1 MVGKRT
7 VGCCSHIAT
16 TIYFLAYARHF
27 DFDLKESNPGS
38 FLDSLLVTIGSDSEE
53 EDKNENDKENQGFDH
68 DFFPTINQSYTQNSL
83 ITEKASYSKSSLKH
97 SLTFNSANEIP
108 TPKRN
113 PRNTSILKKNTISK

>member
-27 DFDLKESNPGS
+27 DFSLKESNPGS

-83 ITEKASYSKSSLKH
+83 ITEKASYSKSSL
-97 SLTFNSANEIP
+97 
-108 TPKRN
+108 
-113 PRNTSILKKNTISK
+113 